1 MKHIRK
7 LHGDWFCISVSGYPE
22 GHPNAITKIDAEK
35 VVGLVRALCVVL
47 CTLLGLGPGLRL
59 ELELDATED

>member
-1 MKHIRK
+1 VKHIRK

-35 VVGLVRALCVVL
+35 VG
-47 CTLLGLGPGLRL
+47 
-59 ELELDATED
+59 